1 MATFRQIA
9 DFDVARYMGIRSGLG
24 KCADGL
30 FRDFFVGHN
39 NAFPDEILHG
49 AFDWDGEIIY
59 VPCGYES
66 AFNAW
71 SSIGRFLKHVQS
83 NHHDANRKACFVRY
97 CAGVVDGGIIFGN
110 DRTVFSASVHTSTA
124 VQKIFEA
131 KEGCTIDVHSLSV
144 TADGA
149 IVFRSDHTLHI
160 LSRSGNAIAGYV
172 RQTIPL
178 NSRISRFK
186 LLENR
191 LDSDFSYVAACE
203 TSKSG
208 AKLGEPEKLWL
219 ISLKSSSVINRLE
232 MGSILD
238 FSQHPYKPELVVLG
252 QNKLTLLS
260 LPDLKTVR
268 SVVLPFAGNAG
279 NADPI
284 YANVVYSPDGLYFA
298 LTYADNG
305 DVEIRGAGTLE
316 TVYTLNG
323 RGLPLVDMAWD
334 SAGSYLAC
342 RFAVPFDPIKSELTV
357 FDIRSQEIV
366 FDITINHKKD
376 KAGKYPETVFRWSP
390 RATELAC
397 LIDNQRIRV
406 YKPA

>member
-1 MATFRQIA
+1 MTTFRQIA

-24 KCADGL
+24 KCADGF

-83 NHHDANRKACFVRY
+83 NQHDANRKACFVRY

-110 DRTVFSASVHTSTA
+110 DRTIFSASVHTSTA

-131 KEGCTIDVHSLSV
+131 KENCTIEVYSLSV

-149 IVFRSDHTLHI
+149 IVFKSGHTLHI
-160 LSRSGNAIAGYV
+160 LSHSGNAVSGYV
-172 RQTIPL
+172 TQSIPL
-178 NSRISRFK
+178 NSGISRFK

-191 LDSDFSYVAACE
+191 QDSDFSYLAACE
-203 TSKSG
+203 ASKSA
-208 AKLGEPEKLWL
+208 AKLGEPAKLWL
-219 ISLKSSSVINRLE
+219 ISLKSNSVINRLE
-232 MGSILD
+232 MESVLD
-238 FSQHPYKPELVVLG
+238 FSRHPYKPELVVLG
-252 QNKLTLLS
+252 HNKLTLLS
-260 LPDLKTVR
+260 LPDLKTIR
-268 SVVLPFAGNAG
+268 SVVLPFAGNAE
-279 NADPI
+279 NADPV
-284 YANVVYSPDGLYFA
+284 YANVAYSPNGQCFA
-298 LTYADNG
+298 LTYGDNG
-305 DVEIRGAGTLE
+305 SVEIRDASTSE
-316 TVYTLNG
+316 TIHTLNG
-323 RGLPLVDMAWD
+323 RGFPLVDMAWD
-334 SAGSYLAC
+334 STGNYLAC
-342 RFAVPFDPIKSELTV
+342 RFAVPSDPIKSELTV

-397 LIDNQRIRV
+397 LIDNQRIRI

>member
-1 MATFRQIA
+1 MANFKQIA
-9 DFDVARYMGIRSGLG
+9 DFDVARYRGVRSGLG

-30 FRDFFVGHN
+30 FRDFFVGHD
-39 NAFPDEILHG
+39 NALPDERLHG

-83 NHHDANRKACFVRY
+83 NHHDASRKVCFVRY
-97 CAGVVDGGIIFGN
+97 CTGVVDGGIIFGN
-110 DRTVFSASVHTSTA
+110 DRIIFSASVHTSTA
-124 VQKIFEA
+124 VQKIFET

-144 TADGA
+144 TADGT
-149 IVFRSDHTLHI
+149 IVFKADYVLYI
-160 LSRSGNAIAGYV
+160 LSRSGNAITGYV
-172 RQTIPL
+172 TQSIPL
-178 NSRISRFK
+178 NSGINKIK
-186 LLENR
+186 LLEHR

-203 TSKSG
+203 ARKSA
-208 AKLGEPEKLWL
+208 AKLGEPAKLWL
-219 ISLKSSSVINRLE
+219 VSLKSSSVINRLE
-232 MGSILD
+232 MESILD
-238 FSQHPYKPELVVLG
+238 FSRHPYKPELVVLG

-268 SVVLPFAGNAG
+268 SVALPFAGGNPDPVCANA
-279 NADPI
+279 
-284 YANVVYSPDGLYFA
+284 VYSPNGQYFA
-298 LTYADNG
+298 LTYAGNG

-323 RGLPLVDMAWD
+323 RGFPLVDMAWD
-334 SAGSYLAC
+334 STGNYLAC
-342 RFAVPFDPIKSELTV
+342 RFAVPFDPVKFELTV

-366 FDITINHKKD
+366 FDITINHQKETAEKS
-376 KAGKYPETVFRWSP
+376 PETVFRWSP

-397 LIDNQRIRV
+397 LIDNQRIRI